1 MLLAHDN
8 FASLGLFVHIIRFA
22 RGFGKMNV
30 TEKQKGILLSFM
42 QRYPDFGRGRLR
54 YNSENK
60 RKIDEFWEKLSI
72 MLNTAACGPRKS
84 CKEWAKTWRDW
95 KCNTLKKVAKH
106 KSYMTSTDGG
116 SPKYLELTVIEK
128 KFDTRGQWFNRNT

>member
-1 MLLAHDN
+1 MKVREVPHNSLFTIVYLCASKTITRQTNIFDYPFCLDNN

-72 MLNTAACGPRKS
+72 MLNTAACGPRKF
-84 CKEWAKTWRDW
+84 CKEWAK
-95 KCNTLKKVAKH
+95 
-106 KSYMTSTDGG
+106 
-116 SPKYLELTVIEK
+116 VI
-128 KFDTRGQWFNRNT
+128 FIFGNIYYVMNP